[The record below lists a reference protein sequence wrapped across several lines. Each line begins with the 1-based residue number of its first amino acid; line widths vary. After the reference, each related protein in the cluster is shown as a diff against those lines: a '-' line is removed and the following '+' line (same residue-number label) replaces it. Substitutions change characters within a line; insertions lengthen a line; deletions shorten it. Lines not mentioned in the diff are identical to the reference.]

1 MRTISG
7 VGKNREEKKGKK
19 IILETVFP
27 RKQKLKKIQNLKKIF
42 TDQIENI
49 NTNTEQENRLGKK
62 KGDPL

>member
-1 MRTISG
+1 MSTISG

-19 IILETVFP
+19 IILETVFL

>member
-1 MRTISG
+1 LRTISG

-19 IILETVFP
+19 IILETVFL

>member
-19 IILETVFP
+19 IILETVFL